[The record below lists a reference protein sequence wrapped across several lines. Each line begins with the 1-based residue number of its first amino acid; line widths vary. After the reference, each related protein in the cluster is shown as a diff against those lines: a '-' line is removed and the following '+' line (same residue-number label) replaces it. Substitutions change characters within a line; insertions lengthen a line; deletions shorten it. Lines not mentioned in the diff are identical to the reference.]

1 MNNWYATADRSDKAL
16 ILAWNKI
23 KNISYPGFKKWV
35 NDYGKAL
42 AKAALAGQLDEEVPR
57 VTEDYAMM
65 DTDELYDILLSVLGI
80 GERRAEMVIDKI
92 IAWQK
97 ESGQSTEKVGV
108 K

>member
-23 KNISYPGFKKWV
+23 KKISYPGFKKWV

-65 DTDELYDILLSVLGI
+65 DTDELYDILLSVPGI
-80 GERRAEMVIDKI
+80 GEKRAEMVIQKI
-92 IAWQK
+92 IERTEEK
-97 ESGQSTEKVGV
+97 GQPIEKVGV
-108 K
+108 Q

>member
-1 MNNWYATADRSDKAL
+1 MNIYQTTDFSERAL
-16 ILAWNKI
+16 IMAWNKI
-23 KNISYPGFKKWV
+23 KKISYPGFRKWV
-35 NDYGKAL
+35 NDYGIAL
-42 AKAALAGQLDEEVPR
+42 AKNALSGNLDEEVPR

-65 DTDELYDILLSVLGI
+65 DTDDLYEILLSVPGI
-80 GERRAEMVIDKI
+80 GEKRAGMVIEKI

>member
-1 MNNWYATADRSDKAL
+1 MNNWYATGDKSEKAL

-23 KNISYPGFKKWV
+23 KKISYPGFKKWV

-42 AKAALAGQLDEEVPR
+42 AKAALAGQLDEEIPKA
-57 VTEDYAMM
+57 TEDYAMM
-65 DTDELYDILLSVLGI
+65 DTDDLYEILLSVPGI
-80 GERRAEMVIDKI
+80 GQKRAEMVIDKI
-92 IAWQK
+92 ITWQK

>member
-1 MNNWYATADRSDKAL
+1 MNNWYATGDKSEKAL

-23 KNISYPGFKKWV
+23 KNISYPGFRKWV
-35 NDYGKAL
+35 NDYGIAL
-42 AKAALAGQLDEEVPR
+42 AKNALSGNLDEEVPR
-57 VTEDYAMM
+57 VTDDYAMM
-65 DTDELYDILLSVLGI
+65 NTDDLYDILLSVPGI

>member
-1 MNNWYATADRSDKAL
+1 MNNWYATGDKSEKAL

-23 KNISYPGFKKWV
+23 KKISYPGFKKWV

-42 AKAALAGQLDEEVPR
+42 AKAALAGQLDEEIPK

-65 DTDELYDILLSVLGI
+65 DTDELYDILLSVPGI
-80 GERRAEMVIDKI
+80 GQKRAEMVIDKI
-92 IAWQK
+92 ITWQK

>member
-1 MNNWYATADRSDKAL
+1 MNIYQTTDFSERAL
-16 ILAWNKI
+16 IMAWNKI
-23 KNISYPGFKKWV
+23 KKISYPGFRKWV
-35 NDYGKAL
+35 NDYGIAL
-42 AKAALAGQLDEEVPR
+42 AKNALSGNLDEEVPR

-65 DTDELYDILLSVLGI
+65 DTDDLYEILLSVPGI
-80 GERRAEMVIDKI
+80 GEKRAEMVIEKI